1 MARLTGLFTGAN
13 CDLCGKVRI
22 ANFTGHF
29 SGKNQISTMSENI
42 ASPYRARI
50 ASQKGY
56 KGNMSTDTCE
66 KTKRNKRSKKES
78 NKQSR
83 SGWGGKRAGAGAPF
97 GNNNAVKHGE
107 RSSLAFFP
115 LEGAEHLTP
124 LQALRAR
131 NLMLCTWIGDIY
143 REHGCMYG
151 DDIDTDKRTSR
162 ELTLYDGV
170 IGQHTDA
177 IIRMERREVMAK
189 LKEARLCKAIAKQR
203 IREAKARKK
212 NAGLKI

>member
-1 MARLTGLFTGAN
+1 
-13 CDLCGKVRI
+13 
-22 ANFTGHF
+22 
-29 SGKNQISTMSENI
+29 MSENT
-42 ASPYRARI
+42 ARPRPTSDCQPERI
-50 ASQKGY
+50 RV
-56 KGNMSTDTCE
+56 NMSTDTCE
-66 KTKRNKRSKKES
+66 KIKRNKQSKKES

-115 LEGAEHLTP
+115 LEGAGHLTP

-143 REHGCMYG
+143 REHSCMYG
-151 DDIDTDKRTSR
+151 DDIGTDKRTSR
-162 ELTLYDGV
+162 ELILYDGV
-170 IGQHTDA
+170 MGQHTDA

-203 IREAKARKK
+203 IREAKVRKK
-212 NAGLKI
+212 QQG

>member
-1 MARLTGLFTGAN
+1 
-13 CDLCGKVRI
+13 
-22 ANFTGHF
+22 
-29 SGKNQISTMSENI
+29 
-42 ASPYRARI
+42 
-50 ASQKGY
+50 
-56 KGNMSTDTCE
+56 MSTGICE
-66 KTKRNKRSKKES
+66 KTRRNKQSKKES

-83 SGWGGKRAGAGAPF
+83 AGWGGKRAGAGAPF

-124 LQALRAR
+124 LQALRVR

-143 REHGCMYG
+143 RERDCMYG
-151 DDIDTDKRTSR
+151 DYIEDKRINR
-162 ELTLYDGV
+162 LLALYHGLM
-170 IGQHTDA
+170 GQHVDA

-212 NAGLKI
+212 TQG